1 MNASENEELSEDT
14 CTLNQR
20 QVNFEGGSPLTSATT
35 PTTVMSSEE
44 LGSEGKCPECLLIFR
59 LIYT

>member
-1 MNASENEELSEDT
+1 MNASENEELGEDT

-20 QVNFEGGSPLTSATT
+20 QVNFEGGSTLTSATT

-44 LGSEGKCPECLLIFR
+44 LGSEGKCPEFLFNF
-59 LIYT
+59 

>member
-44 LGSEGKCPECLLIFR
+44 LGSEGKCPEFF
-59 LIYT
+59 